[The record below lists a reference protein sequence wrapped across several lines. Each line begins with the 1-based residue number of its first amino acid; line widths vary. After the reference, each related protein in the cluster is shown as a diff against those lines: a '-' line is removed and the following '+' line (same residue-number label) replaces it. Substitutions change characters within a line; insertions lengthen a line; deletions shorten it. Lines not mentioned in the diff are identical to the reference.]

1 VLAISVR
8 VRHDGLMEPRFRSV
22 DRDQQFLLPPDVREW
37 LPSGHPALF
46 VVELVE
52 VLDLSAFRAG
62 YRSTRDRGRPAY
74 HPEVMVGIALYA
86 SMTSTMSSRRIE
98 RLLATDA
105 GFRVVAANE
114 RPDHVT
120 ICRFL
125 VRHRDA
131 LAGLFDQVVGLAAE
145 AGLVDPTL
153 VAVDGTKMAANASK
167 ARNDT
172 IGDLRRRYAEWSDTV
187 ADNDRAEAE
196 AEADAEASGKSSG
209 PVAEM
214 ADRASMRE
222 WISQR
227 LAEREDDPDDARINV
242 TDPDSGLL
250 PRSGGGWVQGYN
262 AQAAAVAG
270 GIVVAA
276 DVVGYPNDSVALVPM
291 MDRIEAGV
299 EAATGEMVGVVVA
312 DAGYWNTARIDEIEA
327 DPDRAD
333 VLIATGRTNP
343 TEPPDALPEPDLVS
357 HQADLDRYDE
367 AVAAEQA
374 RRIPVID
381 RVVNEGLRHDQAAAE
396 LGISIPHVST
406 LKRAWERGGGPEGLP
421 PPKPNGR
428 HRPKE
433 PKRPTPAARARHD
446 MDTRLASPA
455 GKSFYR
461 QRQAIIEPVFGD
473 LKTNRRINRLWRRGI
488 NNARAEWFWILTGH
502 NLTILHQ
509 NTT

>member
-1 VLAISVR
+1 
-8 VRHDGLMEPRFRSV
+8 MEPRFRSF

-37 LPSGHPALF
+37 LPAGHPALF

-52 VLDLSAFRAG
+52 VLDLSAFTVG

-74 HPEVMVGIALYA
+74 HPQVMVAIALYA
-86 SMTSTMSSRRIE
+86 SMTATMSSRRIE

-125 VRHRDA
+125 IRHRDA
-131 LAGLFDQVVGLAAE
+131 LADLFDQVVGLAAE
-145 AGLVDPTL
+145 AGLIDPTM
-153 VAVDGTKMAANASK
+153 VAIDGTQMAANASLR
-167 ARNDT
+167 RNT
-172 IGDLRRRYAEWSDTV
+172 KVGDLRRRYADWSDTV
-187 ADNDRAEAE
+187 ADNDRADDQSD
-196 AEADAEASGKSSG
+196 ADAAASGRPSG

-214 ADRASMRE
+214 ADRASMRA
-222 WISQR
+222 WIARR
-227 LAEREDDPDDARINV
+227 LSEREGDPADTRMNV

-250 PRSGGGWVQGYN
+250 PRKGGGWMQGYN

-276 DVVGYPNDSVALVPM
+276 ELVGHANDSLALVAM
-291 MDRIEAGV
+291 MDLAETAV
-299 EAATGEMVGVVVA
+299 EAATGETVGVVVA
-312 DAGYWNTARIDEIEA
+312 DAGYWNSARIDEIEA
-327 DPDRAD
+327 DPDRAA
-333 VLIATGRTNP
+333 VLIATGRRNP
-343 TEPPDALPEPDLVS
+343 KEVPAPLTEPDLAA
-357 HQADLDRYDE
+357 HRADIDAYER

-381 RVVNEGLRHDQAAAE
+381 RVVNHGLFLKDAAAE
-396 LGISIPHVST
+396 LNLSIPHVWT
-406 LKRAWERGGGPEGLP
+406 LKDAWLQAGGPDGLP
-421 PPKPNGR
+421 PP
-428 HRPKE
+428 RPGGKQPPIE
-433 PKRPTPAARARHD
+433 PQGPTRAAKARHQ

-455 GKSFYR
+455 GRSFYR

-488 NNARAEWFWILTGH
+488 DSARTEWLWMLTGH
-502 NLTILHQ
+502 NLTILHA
-509 NTT
+509 NAT